1 MGEVPTHRDPSGWRG
16 YVNMWDTRDGSR
28 TSEFESIVVVGQ
40 ADLREIIANISKR
53 MDSCLKI
60 EENWLIFD
68 EEIS

>member
-1 MGEVPTHRDPSGWRG
+1 
-16 YVNMWDTRDGSR
+16 MWDTRDGSR